1 MGRERKMIHALK
13 IGEIVYKNNLF
24 VAPLAGYTDF
34 AFRKLCYQFGA
45 GLCFTEM
52 VSSKGLVYGSE
63 KTEELLHLDETET
76 VTATQIFGSD
86 PYIMR
91 QACESAALQ
100 KFRHID
106 INMGCPVPK
115 LYKNGEGSA
124 LLNNF
129 PLAEKIIKECKK
141 SGKVIT
147 VKFRVGLEEDKLL
160 ATEFAKLCEGAGADS
175 ITIHGRVR
183 SNGHTGKVDYKQ
195 IASAKK
201 AVQIP
206 VIANGGIQNRQDAL
220 KTLQETGADG
230 IMVARGAMEN
240 PHICSEILYDSPP
253 TAWKK
258 KESILQQLS
267 DMQKFYSD
275 KFIIVQMRKMI
286 AFYSKGMPNSS
297 IYRKQLF
304 SCNSIVELEKCITQ
318 IFTV

>member
-1 MGRERKMIHALK
+1 MIQEIK
-13 IGEIVYKNNLF
+13 IGDIVYKNNLF
-24 VAPLAGYTDF
+24 TAPLAGYTDF

-52 VSSKGLVYGSE
+52 VSSKGLIYGSE
-63 KTEELLHLDETET
+63 KTEDLLHLDDTEE

-91 QACESAALQ
+91 QACESEALQ

-115 LYKNGEGSA
+115 IYKNGEGSA
-124 LLNNF
+124 LLNNL

-160 ATEFAKLCEGAGADS
+160 ATEFAKLCEGAGADAV
-175 ITIHGRVR
+175 TIHGRVR
-183 SNGHTGKVDYKQ
+183 SSGHTGEVDYKQ

-201 AVQIP
+201 AVRIP

-220 KTLQETGADG
+220 KTLEETGADG
-230 IMVARGAMEN
+230 IMLARGAMAN
-240 PHICSEILYDSPP
+240 PHIFSEILYNVP
-253 TAWKK
+253 AEEWNK

-267 DMQKFYSD
+267 DMQKFYPD
-275 KFIIVQMRKMI
+275 KFTIVQMRKMV
-286 AFYSKGMPNSS
+286 AFYSKGMPSSS

-304 SCNSIVELEKCITQ
+304 SCNSIAELEKLIIQ